1 MKPLQLYAET
11 SVWNFYFA
19 DDAPEKR
26 DATIAFFD
34 GLPASPY
41 EVFISLV
48 VSEEIAKAE
57 PTKRQRLLELLERFE
72 PEVLEVTEEVVELAN
87 QYRMHGAIPESKIE
101 DSVHIAC
108 ATVYELDA
116 VISWNMKHI
125 ANLRR
130 QERIQAVNVLN
141 GYHKPLSLITPLE
154 VSVYE

>member
-34 GLPASPY
+34 CLPASPY

-57 PTKRQRLLELLERFE
+57 PTKRRRLLDLLERFE

-87 QYRMHGAIPESKIE
+87 QYRMHGAITETKIE
-101 DSVHIAC
+101 DAVHVAC
-108 ATVYELDA
+108 ATVHELDA

-130 QERIQAVNVLN
+130 QERIRAVNVLN